1 MLSYFQSMLVVLLC
15 VAFVLGLTM
24 LLNREMED
32 RLRRRTNSVNG
43 WQLSILGSIY
53 AVLLGFMLSDAWLA
67 YQKAN
72 DDLRSEAAAALTI
85 YRSSALLPADCALP
99 LRSAIRVYVRTIVD
113 VEWPMMEIRH
123 ATFGQTHAIARMWG
137 IINRC
142 SADGRCSESAR
153 ENTIR
158 SLKAPQTCHEARLED
173 YSGHLPLMM
182 WSVLLFGATIVITA
196 SSLLESKSIHGL
208 HVVSLT
214 ILISVSLLAMWD
226 LDRLFDGATRVDAT
240 AFRVVANDIGQ
251 QSGIRGQP

>member
-1 MLSYFQSMLVVLLC
+1 
-15 VAFVLGLTM
+15 
-24 LLNREMED
+24 
-32 RLRRRTNSVNG
+32 
-43 WQLSILGSIY
+43 
-53 AVLLGFMLSDAWLA
+53 WLA

-85 YRSSALLPADCALP
+85 YRSSALLPADCARP

-113 VEWPMMEIRH
+113 VEWPMMEIHH
-123 ATFGQTHAIARMWG
+123 ATFGQTHAIARMWE

-153 ENTIR
+153 ENIIR
-158 SLKAPQTCHEARLED
+158 SLEAPQTCHEARVED

-182 WSVLLFGATIVITA
+182 WSILLFGATIVITA
-196 SSLLESKSIHGL
+196 SSLLGNESKSIHGL

-214 ILISVSLLAMWD
+214 ILIAVSLLAIWD
-226 LDRLFDGATRVDAT
+226 LDQPFDGATRVDAT
-240 AFRVVANDIGQ
+240 ALRVVANDIGQ